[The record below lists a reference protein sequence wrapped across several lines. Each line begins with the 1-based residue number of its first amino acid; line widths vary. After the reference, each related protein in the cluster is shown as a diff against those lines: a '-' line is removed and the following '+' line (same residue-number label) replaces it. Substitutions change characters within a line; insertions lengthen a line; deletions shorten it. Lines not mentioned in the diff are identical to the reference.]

1 MPLLVLNM
9 EKQSLNIFS
18 LNTKKGSFGKCIC
31 FSKSICL

>member
-31 FSKSICL
+31 FSKSIYL